1 MTGYTVHT
9 GSTVRFS
16 EGWDN
21 IFSGA
26 PAKKA
31 VAKKS
36 AAKKGVPA
44 KSSARKTATPKTG
57 ARKGAAKG

>member
-9 GSTVRFS
+9 GSTVKFS

-26 PAKKA
+26 PAKKSA
-31 VAKKS
+31 TKKA
-36 AAKKGVPA
+36 AAKKVA
-44 KSSARKTATPKTG
+44 AKKAVARKSSAK
-57 ARKGAAKG
+57 KGSAKKR